1 VLWLSWLVLNL
12 QWRAEGKGEHGDA
25 QPSAAQEPGGGCV
38 TLGRLLVVP
47 TQEVIVGFSE
57 RAKGIAVGHRELD
70 CELLVACSS
79 FCFVREK

>member
-57 RAKGIAVGHRELD
+57 
-70 CELLVACSS
+70 
-79 FCFVREK
+79 